1 MTLPRRRPVQAL
13 RERVRLGAQPID
25 QFVWQHRP
33 APRWPVLGR
42 ATRLSLIVLVLL
54 IAGVFEPAGARR
66 DPPTTVPA
74 PPQPRLG
81 GPCRLVERYP
91 VSFAMDVGGAW
102 VGSFAFAGGAARGHV
117 ELPSTDSR
125 LIADDDAYVADVRVG
140 TYEPIGDAGERGRLT
155 CRVVPTYHFYCP
167 ATGIVDQ
174 FCLTWI
180 RHRDHGSDSQLRTVG
195 RSYS

>member
-1 MTLPRRRPVQAL
+1 MDAL
-13 RERVRLGAQPID
+13 R
-25 QFVWQHRP
+25 
-33 APRWPVLGR
+33 GR
-42 ATRLSLIVLVLL
+42 ATRLWFGLLVLL
-54 IAGVFEPAGARR
+54 VAGVLEPPGAHRA
-66 DPPTTVPA
+66 A
-74 PPQPRLG
+74 PSTAAPSAPSPHLG
-81 GPCRLVERYP
+81 EPCRLVERYP

-140 TYEPIGDAGERGRLT
+140 TYEPAGGAGERGRLT

-167 ATGIVDQ
+167 ATGTVDQ

-180 RHRDHGSDSQLRTVG
+180 RHRDHGSDS
-195 RSYS
+195 